1 MTIRSLAAALV
12 TLLAVPLFAQDMP
25 KPGPE
30 HQKLHAHAG
39 TWDAAIDA
47 MGEQSKGVSVAK
59 VELGGFWLVD
69 HFTADFGGMAF
80 EGRGFTG
87 YDPIKGKY
95 VGTWCDSFS
104 PSMMVLEG
112 SYDAAGKMLTM
123 SGMGVGQDGKPAMHR
138 MVTTLTGA
146 NTMTFEMFVTGADGT
161 EAPMMKIT
169 YTRRLDKEGKGQKG
183 EKGEKEKG
191 GGQPK

>member
-12 TLLAVPLFAQDMP
+12 TLLAAPLFAQDMP

-30 HQKLHAHAG
+30 HQKLHANAG
-39 TWDAAIDA
+39 TWDAAIDS
-47 MGEQSKGVSVAK
+47 MGQKSTGVSENK
-59 VELGGFWLVD
+59 VTLGGFWLVD
-69 HFTADFGGMAF
+69 HFTGEFGGMKF

-95 VGTWCDSFS
+95 VGTWFDSMS

-112 SYDAAGKMLTM
+112 SYDAAGKVLTM
-123 SGMGVGQDGKPAMHR
+123 TGMGVGMDGKPAMHR
-138 MVTTLTGA
+138 MVTTHTGA
-146 NTMTFEMFVTGADGT
+146 DTMEFEMFVTGADGKET
-161 EAPMMKIT
+161 PMMKIS
-169 YTRRLDKEGKGQKG
+169 YTRRAQKDSKG
-183 EKGEKEKG
+183 EKDKEKA